1 MQDSVNTLYTC
12 SLLVILYG
20 RALDAYL
27 VVTLALRPLGLVPSL
42 IVACSAAAWAQSVPA
57 KDSLRIVLVGDLNFA
72 RSLARDY
79 IFAGR
84 GSEVLAGVRERLRAA
99 DIAVGNLESIILDR
113 GRQADTTNSPVFAG
127 PLESLELIRDAGFDV
142 LGTANNHA
150 WDFGRAGLLESLTH
164 LDSAGFLHTGT
175 GATLGDALRPV
186 VVRKNGWTVAFFSL
200 TAIFNYPDLTVIGHA
215 AECCVAW
222 ADTTLMASRF
232 RTVRD
237 SVGAD
242 LVIAFVHAGPVE
254 YRSRPHPT
262 VVQLFRALARAG
274 ADAVIGHHPHVPQ
287 GLEYVD
293 GRPVLYSLGNF
304 VFKQRQ
310 RYTDWG
316 LWAQLSLAPDGTRR
330 LDVLP
335 LVVGYTPR
343 FAAGADSAAIMAHFT
358 DISDR
363 LARLPNV
370 RPRRNVARPRR
381 D

>member
-1 MQDSVNTLYTC
+1 MAFRT
-12 SLLVILYG
+12 
-20 RALDAYL
+20 
-27 VVTLALRPLGLVPSL
+27 LGLVPAL
-42 IVACSAAAWAQSVPA
+42 LLVHAAVLPAQTPPGR
-57 KDSLRIVLVGDLNFA
+57 DSLRLVFVGDINFG
-72 RSLARDY
+72 RSVASNYVL
-79 IFAGR
+79 AGR
-84 GSEVLAGVRERLRAA
+84 GAALFAQVREQLRAA
-99 DIAVGNLESIILDR
+99 DVAVGNLESIILDR
-113 GRQADTTNSPVFAG
+113 GRYADTTNSPVFAG
-127 PLESLELIRDAGFDV
+127 PVEALDLLPDAGFDV

-150 WDFGRAGLLESLTH
+150 WDFGRAGLLESVGH
-164 LDSAGFLHTGT
+164 LDRAGLLHTGT
-175 GATLGDALRPV
+175 GASLGDALRPV
-186 VVRKNGWTVAFFSL
+186 VIRRGGWTVAIFAL
-200 TAIFNYPDLTVIGHA
+200 TAIFNYEDLTVIGHA

-222 ADTTLMASRF
+222 ADTVRMAARF

-254 YRSRPHPT
+254 YRSVPHPS
-262 VVQLFRALARAG
+262 VVQLFRGLARAG

-287 GLEYVD
+287 GLEYV
-293 GRPVLYSLGNF
+293 GGTPLLYSLGNF
-304 VFKQRQ
+304 VFRQRQ

-316 LWAQLSLAPDGTRR
+316 LWAELVLAPDGTRR

-343 FAAGADSAAIMAHFT
+343 FAAGADSAAIMAHFA

>member
-1 MQDSVNTLYTC
+1 ML
-12 SLLVILYG
+12 
-20 RALDAYL
+20 AAYL
-27 VVTLALRPLGLVPSL
+27 VVTLALRSLGLVPSL
-42 IVACSAAAWAQSVPA
+42 LVACSAAAWAQSVPA
-57 KDSLRIVLVGDLNFA
+57 RDSLRIVLVGDLNFA
-72 RSLARDY
+72 RSLAREY

-84 GSEVLAGVRERLRAA
+84 AQEVLAGVRDRLRAA

-127 PLESLELIRDAGFDV
+127 PLEALALMRDAGFDV

-150 WDFGRAGLLESLTH
+150 WDFGRAGLLESLAH
-164 LDSAGFLHTGT
+164 LDSAGILHTGT

-186 VVRKNGWTVAFFSL
+186 VVRKHGWTVAFFSL
-200 TAIFNYPDLTVIGHA
+200 TAIFNYPDLTVVGHA

-222 ADTTLMASRF
+222 ADTTVMARRI

-242 LVIAFVHAGPVE
+242 LVVVFIHAGLE
-254 YRSRPHPT
+254 YRSVPPPD
-262 VVQLFRALARAG
+262 VVRLFRALARSG

-310 RYTDWG
+310 ARTSWG
-316 LWAQLSLAPDGTRR
+316 LWAELVLAPDGTRR

-335 LVVGYTPR
+335 LTVGYTPR
-343 FAAGADSAAIMAHFT
+343 FATGADSAAVMAHFA
-358 DISDR
+358 DISER
-363 LARLPNV
+363 LARLPNP
-370 RPRRNVARPRR
+370 RSRRNVARPRR